1 MAIFHTFQRRDILT
15 LFDETG
21 LYQASWD
28 RIEANGHTRL
38 AYEFA
43 VRTMEDKTIA
53 CYGKPPVWAW
63 EMPKGA
69 LPDLAESLYSDFEK
83 QCFDYVMLS
92 LDVPDQLALRS
103 SYHGWCDLYFDCLE
117 SGQIDSQMNAD
128 WLDWRSADI
137 EAGDAVQVMLPFL
150 RKDWIIGQSALSF
163 DESLMM
169 EQS

>member
-1 MAIFHTFQRRDILT
+1 MAIFHTFQRQDILT

-28 RIEANGHTRL
+28 RIEARGHTRL

-43 VRTMEDKTIA
+43 VQTMEETAIV
-53 CYGKPPVWAW
+53 CHGKPPVWAW

-69 LPDLAESLYSDFEK
+69 LPDLADGLYSDFEK
-83 QCFDYVMLS
+83 QSFDYVTLS

-117 SGQIDSQMNAD
+117 SGKIDSKIHAD
-128 WLDWRSADI
+128 WLNWQSADI
-137 EAGDAVQVMLPFL
+137 EEGDAVQVLLPFL
-150 RKDWIIGQSALSF
+150 RKDWIFDQSALNF
-163 DESLMM
+163 A
-169 EQS
+169 